1 MKIKRR
7 HIKMARAAAHC
18 VGRHLATHW
27 NAYRNGGRDRLLR
40 NVGDW
45 HRAAKGKHQ

>member
-7 HIKMARAAAHC
+7 HIKMARAAFRCWKNRQQRRWDA
-18 VGRHLATHW
+18 
-27 NAYRNGGRDRLLR
+27 GGARQLR
-40 NVGDW
+40 PWRPINRW